1 MKYTI
6 QEKEAFSVIGQEV
19 ELTNFQSKNIQISK
33 RFWQKFN
40 VNLKQAYLSQ
50 SGNWIKY
57 AFMEKRDE
65 KLFYYCAIPKKV
77 FVPEEFISKEIS
89 SHRYLVVEHIGSMD
103 NIYSTYEEIYKN
115 ILPNEKYV
123 AIKEDF
129 LHFEKYD
136 FRFHWNKANSVIEIW
151 IPIQI

>member
-1 MKYTI
+1 MNYTI
-6 QEKEAFSVIGQEV
+6 QEQEAFAVIGQEV
-19 ELTNFQSKNIQISK
+19 ELTNFQKSNIQICK
-33 RFWQKFN
+33 RFWQEFN
-40 VNLKQAYLSQ
+40 LSLKKLYLSQ

-57 AFMEKRDE
+57 AFMEKREE

-77 FVPEEFISKEIS
+77 FIPEEFISKEIPPY
-89 SHRYLVVEHIGSMD
+89 RYLVVEHIGSMD
-103 NIYSTYEEIYKN
+103 NIYRTYSEIYRN

-136 FRFHWNKANSVIEIW
+136 YRFHWNNANSVIEIW
-151 IPIQI
+151 IPIQS